1 MTSTFEGY
9 VEAHGKTVY
18 EAVQGT
24 FHKYTRRQGSPLWDG
39 NFNIQS
45 GEPPQPL
52 SQGVLH
58 PKNGKMGKISI
69 TDLFIGSN
77 VVHFRGLGDIEG
89 ETN

>member
-1 MTSTFEGY
+1 MTSRFEGY

-39 NFNIQS
+39 NFNIKS

-58 PKNGKMGKISI
+58 LKSGKMGKISI